1 MHFLCRDDSPSVRSL
16 IHSDFMSD
24 WCRANHAKT
33 QGAAKAAN
41 QTRASQRSTKAAQ
54 GHAAAAQRRLDR
66 RGTAPEPFKLERF
79 KAVQSRVCSFRDAQG
94 R

>member
-1 MHFLCRDDSPSVRSL
+1 MN
-16 IHSDFMSD
+16 D
-24 WCRANHAKT
+24 WCRANHSRT
-33 QGAAKAAN
+33 QGAAKAPN
-41 QTRASQRSTKAAQ
+41 ETRASQRSTKAAQ

-66 RGTAPEPFKLERF
+66 RGTAPEPFKLKKF